1 MVTNQPLELT
11 VWMNIPSHY
20 QADLFRSLTA
30 QDQVDLMVILT
41 ESLSADRL
49 ALGWK
54 PDVSDYRSVMLGNAS
69 LFQILKSVWSQRRRV
84 HVLGGMWSNRKIMLA
99 FILMRLFGVRHLIY
113 SEVPDPLIQR
123 SQFKVMVKHTFARLM
138 KTRHTGVLAISQ
150 MSMRYYLGLGF
161 PEKYAYPFGYFLKS
175 FDAPLQTPP
184 PERLKLI
191 YIGQLIPRKGI
202 DLLLEAISNLMTAY
216 PDFSLTLV
224 GDGAERA
231 QYEAQAKPL
240 GDRVQFVG
248 AMPADQVRAYLG
260 GFHALIL
267 PSRHDGWGVVI
278 NEALSLGVPVILSD
292 GCGAVD
298 LIQDGQNGFVF
309 ANKDSRA
316 LQAAIE
322 QFLELTPAQ
331 HEQMRRAAL
340 QTGAQIVTD
349 VVASY
354 MIRCMRHFLDQ
365 TAEKPLPPWKVSSP
379 SS

>member
-1 MVTNQPLELT
+1 MAINQALELT

-30 QDQVDLMVILT
+30 QDQVDLTVILT
-41 ESLSADRL
+41 ESLPADRV

-54 PDVSDYRSVMLGNAS
+54 SDISDYKSVTLGSAS
-69 LFQILKSVWSQRRRV
+69 VSQIFKLVWSQRRRV
-84 HVLGGMWSNRKIMLA
+84 HVLGGIWSNRKIMLA

-123 SQFKVMVKHTFARLM
+123 SRVKVAMKHTFARLM
-138 KTRHTGVLAISQ
+138 KTRRTGVLAISQ
-150 MSMRYYLGLGF
+150 MSMRYYLALGF
-161 PEKYAYPFGYFLKS
+161 PQKYAYPFGYFLKS
-175 FDAPLQTPP
+175 FDAVPQVTPP
-184 PERLKLI
+184 APLKLI

-202 DLLLEAISNLMTAY
+202 DLLIEAVSNLMMTY

-224 GDGAERA
+224 GDGANRA

-240 GDRVQFVG
+240 GNRVQFLGV
-248 AMPADQVRAYLG
+248 MPADQVRAYLS

-278 NEALSLGVPVILSD
+278 NEALSLGVPVIISD

-298 LIQDGQNGFVF
+298 LIQERQNGFIF
-309 ANKDSRA
+309 TNKDSRA

-322 QFLELTPAQ
+322 RFLQLTPAQ
-331 HEQMRRAAL
+331 HEQMRRTAF

-349 VVASY
+349 KIAPY
-354 MIRCMRHFLDQ
+354 MIRCVRHFLGQ
-365 TAEKPLPPWKVSSP
+365 TAEKPLPPWGNSAASS
-379 SS
+379 